1 MEINNVIDEVYSRFE
16 ISDNGEVLGELS
28 YDVPFDDRLVIKHTA
43 VSAEYS
49 GRGFGKKLIKEVV
62 SYAKEKNLEI
72 VPVCS
77 YAAKMKMEHPE
88 LFE

>member
-16 ISDNGEVLGELS
+16 ISDDGEVLGELS
-28 YDVPFDDRLVIKHTA
+28 YDIPFDDRLVIKHTS
-43 VSAEYS
+43 VSPEYS

-62 SYAKEKNLEI
+62 NYAKEKNLEV

-77 YAAKMKMEHPE
+77 YAAKMKLEHPE
-88 LFE
+88 LYQ